1 MKPTKFESLRA
12 LAPNSK
18 FVTDGDGTILNSK
31 LKNGDSLPTEEAIQ
45 TKLATMISDWEAQ
58 EYARNRASEYPSLLE
73 LTVALY
79 DTDDKSAVEAK
90 RASVKL
96 KYPKPS

>member
-31 LKNGDSLPTEEAIQ
+31 LKNI
-45 TKLATMISDWEAQ
+45 
-58 EYARNRASEYPSLLE
+58 YC
-73 LTVALY
+73 
-79 DTDDKSAVEAK
+79 
-90 RASVKL
+90 
-96 KYPKPS
+96 